1 MSRRMIYTSCI
12 NQQLLNFKYTVVY
25 VGQSGFSFIE
35 YSYKIHTVLLLISI
49 NPLTL
54 QLK

>member
-1 MSRRMIYTSCI
+1 MSRRIAYTSCI
-12 NQQLLNFKYTVVY
+12 IKQLLNFKYNVVY

-49 NPLTL
+49 NPLTS